1 MKAHD
6 YEIKTERLLLRPM
19 TVADADAVWKWVS
32 DERVARYMVYPTYTD
47 QVKLF
52 EWLRTI
58 EEFDGE
64 YHFGFVR
71 LSDSELIGS
80 GSIGPSGQKEG
91 FWGFGDNFRYDC
103 WRMGYATEAAK
114 AMIDFAKK
122 NSAFH
127 IFARATW
134 NPISHPDM

>member
-1 MKAHD
+1 MRAHD

-47 QVKLF
+47 QVKLL

-71 LSDSELIGS
+71 LSDRELI
-80 GSIGPSGQKEG
+80 
-91 FWGFGDNFRYDC
+91 
-103 WRMGYATEAAK
+103 
-114 AMIDFAKK
+114 
-122 NSAFH
+122 
-127 IFARATW
+127 
-134 NPISHPDM
+134 